1 MVFLIKIKKGRL
13 NIMNNNDYQ
22 KMIEK
27 INQQEK
33 ELLNQFHNNINMIE
47 KIKESAK
54 LQKLAALLGVNNG

>member
-1 MVFLIKIKKGRL
+1 
-13 NIMNNNDYQ
+13 MNNNDYQ

-33 ELLNQFHNNINMIE
+33 QLLNQFQNNNDMIE

-54 LQKLAALLGVNNG
+54 LQKISASSKLFMANLWGVNNG

>member
-1 MVFLIKIKKGRL
+1 
-13 NIMNNNDYQ
+13 MNNNDYQ

-33 ELLNQFHNNINMIE
+33 QLLNQFQNNNDMIE

>member
-1 MVFLIKIKKGRL
+1 
-13 NIMNNNDYQ
+13 MNNNDYQ

-33 ELLNQFHNNINMIE
+33 QLLNQFQNNNEMIE

>member
-1 MVFLIKIKKGRL
+1 MTHSEYKTK
-13 NIMNNNDYQ
+13 
-22 KMIEK
+22 IEK

-33 ELLNQFHNNINMIE
+33 ELLNQFQNNNDMIE

>member
-1 MVFLIKIKKGRL
+1 MTHTEYKTK
-13 NIMNNNDYQ
+13 
-22 KMIEK
+22 IEK

-54 LQKLAALLGVNNG
+54 LQKLAALLGVNNE